1 MRAAVRSA
9 TAQKRSVKTCASGS
23 GSLERAQQTI
33 NACEGDHMSRIVYIV
48 GAIVIVLAVLS
59 FFGLR

>member
-1 MRAAVRSA
+1 
-9 TAQKRSVKTCASGS
+9 
-23 GSLERAQQTI
+23 
-33 NACEGDHMSRIVYIV
+33 MSRIVYIV